1 MKANN
6 HVVIVG
12 GGAAGL
18 SAALFASRA
27 GARVTLLEKNEKFG
41 KKLYIT
47 GKGRCNL
54 CNACDTETFLR
65 NVQRNPRFLYSA
77 LRFLPPD
84 ALQSLVNELGCPT
97 KVERGNRVFPV
108 SDHASDVSRAF
119 LDALRGQA
127 LKLRA
132 EVLEIVTENGA
143 AAGVRVR
150 DGQGERLLPCDAVI
164 LATGGVSYPATGSTG
179 DGLRFARELGHMVT
193 ELRPS
198 LTPLE
203 VREDW
208 PRQLQGLSLKNVCL
222 SAAVHGK
229 IKYCEQ
235 GEMLFT
241 HFGVSGPLVL
251 TLSSVLAQADWREVR
266 VTLDLKPALTPEQL
280 DARLLRDFAQSP
292 RKQLQNLLPGLLPG
306 RMAELFPA
314 LCNVSA
320 AKQAAQITAAERA
333 RIVGALKALPLTV
346 TGPRGMEEA
355 IVTCGGVAVKEI
367 APATLMSKKVKGLFF
382 AGEMIDVDA
391 FTGGFN
397 LQIAFSTGAL
407 AGHSAALYQR
417 EDPQ

>member
-27 GARVTLLEKNEKFG
+27 GARVTMLEKNEKFG

-54 CNACDTETFLR
+54 CNACDVETFLK

-77 LRFLPPD
+77 LRFLSPD
-84 ALQSLVNELGCPT
+84 DLQRLVNDLGCPT

-119 LDALRGQA
+119 LDGLKGQV
-127 LKLRA
+127 LKINA
-132 EVLEIVTENGA
+132 EVLGIVVENGRVT
-143 AAGVRVR
+143 GVRLQ
-150 DGQGERLLPCDAVI
+150 DRLLPCDAVI

-179 DGLRFARELGHMVT
+179 DGLRFAKEMGHT
-193 ELRPS
+193 IIDLRPS
-198 LTPLE
+198 LVPLE
-203 VREDW
+203 VKEAW
-208 PRQLQGLSLKNVCL
+208 PKQLQGLSLKNVCL
-222 SAAVHGK
+222 TATVHGK

-251 TLSSVLAQADWREVR
+251 SLSSVLATADWKDVKL
-266 VTLDLKPALTPEQL
+266 TLDLKPALTPEQL
-280 DARLLRDFAQSP
+280 DARVLRDFGEAP
-292 RKQLQNLLPGLLPG
+292 RKQLQNLLPALLPG
-306 RMAELFPA
+306 RMAEIFPA
-314 LCNVSA
+314 LCGVSPT
-320 AKQAAQITAAERA
+320 KQPAQITAAERA
-333 RIVGALKALPLTV
+333 RIVGTLKALPMTV
-346 TGPRGMEEA
+346 TGTRGFEEA
-355 IVTCGGVAVKEI
+355 IVTCGGVSVKEVT
-367 APATLMSKKVKGLFF
+367 PATLMSKKVKGLFF
-382 AGEMIDVDA
+382 AGEMLDVDA

-407 AGHSAALYQR
+407 AGNSAALY
-417 EDPQ
+417 EAEE

>member
-27 GARVTLLEKNEKFG
+27 GARVTMLEKNEKFG

-54 CNACDTETFLR
+54 CNACDVETFLK

-77 LRFLPPD
+77 LRFLSPD
-84 ALQSLVNELGCPT
+84 DLQQLVNDLGCPT

-119 LDALRGQA
+119 LDGLKGQA
-127 LKLRA
+127 LKINA
-132 EVLEIVTENGA
+132 EVLGIVVENGRVT
-143 AAGVRVR
+143 GVRLQ
-150 DGQGERLLPCDAVI
+150 DRLLPCDAVI

-179 DGLRFARELGHMVT
+179 DGLRFARELGHTVT
-193 ELRPS
+193 DLRPS
-198 LTPLE
+198 LVPLE
-203 VREDW
+203 VKEAW
-208 PRQLQGLSLKNVCL
+208 PKQLQGLSLKNVCL
-222 SAAVHGK
+222 TATVHGK

-251 TLSSVLAQADWREVR
+251 SLSSVLATADWKDVQLS
-266 VTLDLKPALTPEQL
+266 LDLKPALTYEQL
-280 DARLLRDFAQSP
+280 DARVLRDFGEAP
-292 RKQLQNLLPGLLPG
+292 RKQLQNLLPALLPG

-314 LCNVSA
+314 LCNVSPT
-320 AKQAAQITAAERA
+320 KQPAQITAAERA
-333 RIVGALKALPLTV
+333 RIVGTLKALPMTV
-346 TGPRGMEEA
+346 TGTRGFEEA
-355 IVTCGGVAVKEI
+355 IVTCGGVSVKEV

-382 AGEMIDVDA
+382 AGEILDVDA

-407 AGHSAALYQR
+407 AGNSAALY
-417 EDPQ
+417 ETEE

>member
-27 GARVTLLEKNEKFG
+27 GARVTMLEKNEKFG

-54 CNACDTETFLR
+54 CNACDVETFLK

-77 LRFLPPD
+77 LRFLSPD
-84 ALQSLVNELGCPT
+84 DLQQLVNDLGCPT

-119 LDALRGQA
+119 LDGLKGQA
-127 LKLRA
+127 LKLSA
-132 EVLEIVTENGA
+132 EVLGIA
-143 AAGVRVR
+143 AEDGRVKGVRLQ
-150 DGQGERLLPCDAVI
+150 DRLLPCDAVI

-179 DGLRFARELGHMVT
+179 DGLRFARELGHTIVD
-193 ELRPS
+193 LKPS
-198 LTPLE
+198 LVPLE
-203 VREDW
+203 IREGW
-208 PRQLQGLSLKNVCL
+208 PKQLQGLSLKNVCL
-222 SAAVHGK
+222 TATVHGK

-241 HFGVSGPLVL
+241 HFGISGPLVL
-251 TLSSVLAQADWREVR
+251 SLSSVLATADWKDVQLS
-266 VTLDLKPALTPEQL
+266 LDLKPALTYEQL
-280 DARLLRDFAQSP
+280 DARVLRDFGEAP
-292 RKQLQNLLPGLLPG
+292 RKQFQNLLPALLPG

-314 LCNVSA
+314 LCNVSPT
-320 AKQAAQITAAERA
+320 KQPAQITAAERA
-333 RIVGALKALPLTV
+333 RIVGTLKALPMTV
-346 TGPRGMEEA
+346 TGTRGFEEA
-355 IVTCGGVAVKEI
+355 IVTCGGVSVKEVT
-367 APATLMSKKVKGLFF
+367 PATLMSKKVKGLFF
-382 AGEMIDVDA
+382 AGEILDVDA

-407 AGHSAALYQR
+407 AGNSAALY
-417 EDPQ
+417 ETEE

>member
-27 GARVTLLEKNEKFG
+27 GARVTMLEKNEKFG

-54 CNACDTETFLR
+54 CNACDVETFLK

-77 LRFLPPD
+77 LRFLSPED
-84 ALQSLVNELGCPT
+84 LQRLVNDLGCPT

-119 LDALRGQA
+119 LDGLKGQA
-127 LKLRA
+127 LKINA
-132 EVLEIVTENGA
+132 EVLGVAVEDGRVT
-143 AAGVRVR
+143 GVRLQ
-150 DGQGERLLPCDAVI
+150 DRLLPCDAVI

-179 DGLRFARELGHMVT
+179 DGLRFARELGHTVT
-193 ELRPS
+193 DLRPS
-198 LTPLE
+198 LVPLE
-203 VREDW
+203 IKEAW
-208 PRQLQGLSLKNVCL
+208 PRQLQGLSLKNICL
-222 SAAVHGK
+222 TATVHDK

-241 HFGVSGPLVL
+241 HFGISGPLVL
-251 TLSSVLAQADWREVR
+251 SLSSVLATADWKDVKLS
-266 VTLDLKPALTPEQL
+266 LDLKPALTHEQL
-280 DARLLRDFAQSP
+280 DARVLRDFGEAP
-292 RKQLQNLLPGLLPG
+292 RKQLQNLLPALLPS
-306 RMAELFPA
+306 RMAEIFPA
-314 LCNVSA
+314 LCNVNPT
-320 AKQAAQITAAERA
+320 KQPAQITAAERA
-333 RIVGALKALPLTV
+333 RIVGALKCLPMTV
-346 TGPRGMEEA
+346 TGTRGFEEA
-355 IVTCGGVAVKEI
+355 VVTCGGVSVKEVT
-367 APATLMSKKVKGLFF
+367 PATLMSKKVKGLFF
-382 AGEMIDVDA
+382 AGEMLDVDA

-407 AGHSAALYQR
+407 AGNSAALYETEEQA
-417 EDPQ
+417 

>member
-27 GARVTLLEKNEKFG
+27 GARVTMLEKNEKFG

-54 CNACDTETFLR
+54 CNACDVETFLK

-77 LRFLPPD
+77 LRFLSPD
-84 ALQSLVNELGCPT
+84 DLQRLVNDLGCPT

-119 LDALRGQA
+119 LDGLKGQA
-127 LKLRA
+127 LKINA
-132 EVLEIVTENGA
+132 EVLGIVVENGRVT
-143 AAGVRVR
+143 GVRLQ
-150 DGQGERLLPCDAVI
+150 DRLLPCDAVI

-179 DGLRFARELGHMVT
+179 DGLRFAKEMGHT
-193 ELRPS
+193 IIDLRPS
-198 LTPLE
+198 LVPLE
-203 VREDW
+203 VKEAW
-208 PRQLQGLSLKNVCL
+208 PKQLQGLSLKNVCL
-222 SAAVHGK
+222 TATVHGK

-251 TLSSVLAQADWREVR
+251 SLSSVLATADWKDVKL
-266 VTLDLKPALTPEQL
+266 TLDLKPALTPEQL
-280 DARLLRDFAQSP
+280 DARVLRDFGEAP
-292 RKQLQNLLPGLLPG
+292 RKQLQNLLPALLPG
-306 RMAELFPA
+306 RMAEIFPA
-314 LCNVSA
+314 LCGVSPT
-320 AKQAAQITAAERA
+320 KQPAQITAAERA
-333 RIVGALKALPLTV
+333 RIVGTLKALPMTV
-346 TGPRGMEEA
+346 TGTRGFEEA
-355 IVTCGGVAVKEI
+355 IVTCGGVSVKEVT
-367 APATLMSKKVKGLFF
+367 PATLMSKKVKGLFF
-382 AGEMIDVDA
+382 AGEMLDVDA

-407 AGHSAALYQR
+407 AGNSAALY
-417 EDPQ
+417 EAEE

>member
-27 GARVTLLEKNEKFG
+27 GARVTMLEKNEKFG

-54 CNACDTETFLR
+54 CNACDVETFLK

-77 LRFLPPD
+77 LRFLSPED
-84 ALQSLVNELGCPT
+84 LQRLVNDLGCPT

-119 LDALRGQA
+119 LDGLKGQA
-127 LKLRA
+127 LKINA
-132 EVLEIVTENGA
+132 EVLGVAVEDGRVT
-143 AAGVRVR
+143 GVRLQ
-150 DGQGERLLPCDAVI
+150 DRLLPCDAVI

-179 DGLRFARELGHMVT
+179 DGLRFARELGHTVT
-193 ELRPS
+193 DLRPS
-198 LTPLE
+198 LVPLE
-203 VREDW
+203 IKEAW

-222 SAAVHGK
+222 TATVHDK

-241 HFGVSGPLVL
+241 HFGISGPLVL
-251 TLSSVLAQADWREVR
+251 SLSSVLATADWKDVKLS
-266 VTLDLKPALTPEQL
+266 LDLKPALSHEQL
-280 DARLLRDFAQSP
+280 DARVLRDFGEAP
-292 RKQLQNLLPGLLPG
+292 RKQLQNLLPALLPS
-306 RMAELFPA
+306 RMAEIFPA
-314 LCNVSA
+314 LCNVNPT
-320 AKQAAQITAAERA
+320 KQPAQITAAERA
-333 RIVGALKALPLTV
+333 RIVGALKCLPMTV
-346 TGPRGMEEA
+346 TGTRGFEEA
-355 IVTCGGVAVKEI
+355 VVTCGGVSVKEVT
-367 APATLMSKKVKGLFF
+367 PATLMSKKVKGLFF
-382 AGEMIDVDA
+382 AGEMLDVDA

-407 AGHSAALYQR
+407 AGNSAALYETEEQA
-417 EDPQ
+417 

>member
-27 GARVTLLEKNEKFG
+27 GAAVTLLEKNEKFG

-77 LRFLPPD
+77 LRFLSPED
-84 ALQSLVNELGCPT
+84 LQALVNSLGCPT

-119 LDALRGQA
+119 LNALRGQA
-127 LKLRA
+127 LKLQA
-132 EVLEIVTENGA
+132 EVLGIRTEDGRVT
-143 AAGVRVR
+143 GVRVR
-150 DGQGERLLPCDAVI
+150 DGAGERVIPADCVI
-164 LATGGVSYPATGSTG
+164 LATGGISYPVTGSTG
-179 DGLRFARELGHMVT
+179 DGLRFARELGHTVT
-193 ELRPS
+193 PLHPS
-198 LTPLE
+198 LVPLE

-208 PRQLQGLSLKNVCL
+208 PKRLQGLSLKNVCL
-222 SAAVHGK
+222 TARVHGK

-251 TLSSVLAQADWREVR
+251 SLSSVLATADWRDVQVE
-266 VTLDLKPALTPEQL
+266 LDMKPALTPEQL
-280 DARLLRDFAQSP
+280 DARLLREFQENP
-292 RKQLQNLLPGLLPG
+292 RKQLQNLLPSLLPG
-306 RMAELFPA
+306 RMAEVFPA
-314 LCNVSA
+314 LCGVSPT
-320 AKQAAQITAAERA
+320 KQPAQITAAERA
-333 RIVGALKALPLTV
+333 RIAGLLKALPLT
-346 TGPRGMEEA
+346 
-355 IVTCGGVAVKEI
+355 CGGVSVKEI
-367 APATLMSKKVKGLFF
+367 APATLMSKKVRGLFF
-382 AGEMIDVDA
+382 AGEMMDVDA

-407 AGHSAALYQR
+407 AGNSAALYQA
-417 EDPQ
+417 EE

>member
-1 MKANN
+1 MI
-6 HVVIVG
+6 VIG

-77 LRFLPPD
+77 LRFLSPD
-84 ALQSLVNELGCPT
+84 SLMRLMNDLGCPT
-97 KVERGNRVFPV
+97 KIERGNRVFPV

-119 LDALRGQA
+119 LNALKGQA
-127 LKLRA
+127 LKLQA
-132 EVLEIVTENGA
+132 EVLDILTEDGRVT
-143 AAGVRVR
+143 GVRVR
-150 DGQGERLLPCDAVI
+150 DAQGDRALPCDAAV
-164 LATGGVSYPATGSTG
+164 LCTGGLSYPVTGSTG
-179 DGLRFARELGHMVT
+179 DGLRFAQKLGHTVT
-193 ELRPS
+193 EIHPS
-198 LTPLE
+198 LVPLE
-203 VREDW
+203 TREDW
-208 PRQLQGLSLKNVCL
+208 PKRLQGLSLKNVCL
-222 SAAVHGK
+222 TARVHGK

-251 TLSSVLAQADWREVR
+251 SLSSALATADWKDVQIA
-266 VTLDLKPALTPEQL
+266 LDMKPALTAEQL
-280 DARLLRDFAQSP
+280 DARVLRDFAASP
-292 RKQLQNLLPGLLPG
+292 RRQLQNILPGLLPG
-306 RMAELFPA
+306 RMAEVFPA
-314 LCNVSA
+314 LCNVSGE
-320 AKQAAQITAAERA
+320 KQPAQITAAERA
-333 RIVGALKALPLTV
+333 RIVGTMKAVPLTV
-346 TGPRGMEEA
+346 TGTRGMDEA
-355 IVTCGGVAVKEI
+355 IVTCGGVSVKEI
-367 APATLMSKKVKGLFF
+367 APATLMSKKVNGLFF

-407 AGHSAALYQR
+407 AGHSAALY
-417 EDPQ
+417 ETEEPA